1 MSYIINKTDGS
12 VLTEIVDGTIDQV
25 STDITLIGKNSTS
38 YGEFFNENLVHLLEN
53 FANTSAPN
61 NPIAGQLWFDTTEN
75 RLKVYD
81 GSGFKVSGGT
91 VVSTIPPSLT
101 QGDIWIDSFRQQLYF
116 YDGQATLLAGPGY
129 TAQQGITGFSVTD
142 IVDTNQINHTVIFL
156 YVAQTLLGIW
166 SKDAFTPSAP
176 ISGYTGS
183 IEVGFNVSSHNSTKI
198 HAPVTQADYLLAADD
213 TRKYAESFLSTTDNS
228 TTTGI
233 LSIQNTT
240 PLILG
245 PGGGNGSA
253 EIKLSGLAMQIN
265 SNAINQDF
273 SINSLNAGGL
283 STSFFIDAANEQIGI
298 YTDTPTATL
307 DVNGDLRVQGS
318 LTVEGTLT
326 SINTTNVE
334 IQDQVIELSK
344 TTDPDD
350 TTADGAGF
358 KVVDGSTGK
367 TFTWDLDTDSWISSE
382 NINLAS
388 GKRFYINNDE
398 ILSASTLGNTV
409 LASSLTSVGQL
420 TNLQVARL
428 YVAQD
433 TSIIEFVAA
442 GIADGTITLKPK
454 NDGTVDVSNKRISS
468 VATPPAGSL
477 DNPESGTAG
486 DYNLDAANKVYVDTK
501 VRTASVVIGDL
512 DINDGTLSPIANTAI
527 ADLIDIIAP
536 HDEYEPGT
544 LCRVQCIIPQPYPNP
559 PTRIPKRFANNGTV
573 WLFEANL

>member
-12 VLTEIVDGTIDQV
+12 VLTEIVDGTIDQI

-53 FANTSAPN
+53 FANTSSPN

-81 GSGFKVSGGT
+81 GTGFKVSGGT
-91 VVSTIPPSLT
+91 VVSAVSPSLT
-101 QGDIWIDSFRQQLYF
+101 QGDIWIDSSRQQLYF

-142 IVDTNQINHTVIFL
+142 LVDTNQINHTVIFL

-166 SKDAFTPSAP
+166 SKDAFTPSTV
-176 ISGYTGS
+176 ISGYTGD
-183 IEVGFNVSSHNSTKI
+183 IQVGFNVSTHNGTKI

-213 TRKYAESFLSTTDNS
+213 TLRTAESFLSTTDNS
-228 TTTGI
+228 TTTGTI
-233 LSIQNTT
+233 SIQNTT

-245 PGGGNGSA
+245 PGGGNGNA
-253 EIKLSGLAMQIN
+253 EIKLTGLAMQIN

-283 STSFFIDAANEQIGI
+283 QTSFFIDAANEQIGI
-298 YTDTPTATL
+298 YTDTPSATL
-307 DVNGDLRVQGS
+307 DINGDLLVQGS

-334 IQDQVIELSK
+334 IQDKVIELSK
-344 TTDPDD
+344 TSDADN

-358 KVVDGSTGK
+358 MVVDGSTGK
-367 TFTWDLDTDSWISSE
+367 TFVWNLTTASWLSSE

-388 GKRFYINNDE
+388 GKKFYINNNE
-398 ILSASTLGNTV
+398 ILSSNTLGTTV

-420 TNLQVARL
+420 TSLQAARL
-428 YVAQD
+428 YIAQD
-433 TSIIEFVAA
+433 TSTIEFVAT

-454 NDGTVDVSNKRISS
+454 NDGTVDVSDKRISS
-468 VATPPAGSL
+468 VATPPAGSI
-477 DNPESGTAG
+477 DNPEFGTAG
-486 DYNLDAANKVYVDTK
+486 DYNLDAANKVYVDVK

-512 DINDGTLSPIANTAI
+512 DINDGTGNPIANTSI

-536 HDEYEPGT
+536 HGEYEAGT
-544 LCRVQCIIPQPYPNP
+544 LCRVQCVIPQAYPNP

>member
-12 VLTEIVDGTIDQV
+12 VLTEIVDGTIDQIA
-25 STDITLIGKNSTS
+25 TDLTLIGKNSTS

-53 FANTSAPN
+53 FANTSQPN

-81 GSGFKVSGGT
+81 GTGFKVSGGT

-101 QGDIWIDSFRQQLYF
+101 QGDIWIDSYRQQLYF

-142 IVDTNQINHTVIFL
+142 LVDTNEINHTVIFL

-166 SKDAFTPSAP
+166 SKDAFTPSTVIP
-176 ISGYTGS
+176 GYAGD
-183 IEVGFNVSSHNSTKI
+183 IAVGFNVSTHNSTKI

-213 TRKYAESFLSTTDNS
+213 TLRTAESFLSTTDNS
-228 TTTGI
+228 TTTGT

-253 EIKLSGLAMQIN
+253 EIKLSSLSMQIN
-265 SNAINQDF
+265 SNVINQDF
-273 SINSLNAGGL
+273 SISSLNAGGL
-283 STSFFIDAANEQIGI
+283 KTSFFIDSANEQIGI

-307 DVNGDLRVQGS
+307 DINGDLRVQGS
-318 LTVEGTLT
+318 LTVEGILT

-334 IQDQVIELSK
+334 IQDKVIELAK
-344 TTDPDD
+344 TADPDD
-350 TTADGAGF
+350 STADGAGF
-358 KVVDGSTGK
+358 KVVDGLYGK
-367 TFTWDLDTDSWISSE
+367 TITWDLVTSSWISSE
-382 NINLAS
+382 NINLAA
-388 GKRFYINNDE
+388 GKSFKIDGDE

-409 LASSLTSVGQL
+409 LFSSLTSVGQL

-433 TSIIEFVAA
+433 TSTIEFVAA

-454 NDGTVDVSNKRISS
+454 NDGTVDVSDKRISS
-468 VATPPAGSL
+468 VATPPSGSI
-477 DNPESGTAG
+477 DNPEFGTAG

-512 DINDGTLSPIANTAI
+512 DINDGTGSPIANTSI

-536 HDEYEPGT
+536 HDEYEAGT
-544 LCRVQCIIPQPYPNP
+544 LCRVQCIIPQAYPNP